1 YRRASYYC
9 RRCGKGLCPSDGR
22 AGVTARDLT
31 PAVEQLAGLA
41 GGVCDS
47 FARGADLL
55 AEMAAVRLSESTVGR
70 TTEDVG
76 RRIAAHLPAGAVS
89 GPPAAWAW
97 HKDAKGRS
105 VAYVTI
111 DATGTRQQG
120 RGGRAAEGRM
130 AYVAGV
136 YNPAPPEWLLPPGRS
151 PPPLQARYL

>member
-1 YRRASYYC
+1 
-9 RRCGKGLCPSDGR
+9 
-22 AGVTARDLT
+22 
-31 PAVEQLAGLA
+31 VEQLAGLA

-76 RRIAAHLPAGAVS
+76 RRIAAHLQAGEVF

-111 DATGTRQQG
+111 DATRHQAARQQG
-120 RGGRAAEGRM
+120 RGT
-130 AYVAGV
+130 
-136 YNPAPPEWLLPPGRS
+136 LS
-151 PPPLQARYL
+151 